1 MERPGRHVAAVL
13 PIVAATLGAILLA
26 VAGLSLVDSR
36 GFAYDFGAYDSA
48 ARRVAAGEPL
58 YPTDTATAYA
68 EGRYEGLYLYPP
80 PLAVA
85 LTPVAL
91 VSARDAAIAWF
102 ILRLVLLALGC
113 WVMPVSRSA
122 RLSTFA
128 VAAVSFPVL
137 FDLNLGNISVVVF
150 ALSAVA
156 WRLLDGPL
164 AALVHAT
171 LVAIRFP
178 FGAFFVLWLVQR
190 RFRMIVF
197 TTVAGLGLIVA
208 SLPIVGLGAYRDY
221 VTILVGLPDIST
233 GLHNFSLKSTALT
246 LGLPATIAGF
256 GTIVGFVA
264 GIAAIAFAGRRRDG
278 DVAFVVT
285 AMATLLTAPFMH
297 PHYLVM
303 LLLPA
308 ALLADRGRYWGLAL
322 PLLGWLPGDTLP
334 LVALGT
340 LAILLLPMRE
350 SAQPRRGRRVA
361 EPEAPAASPPVAAA
375 SAG

>member
-13 PIVAATLGAILLA
+13 PIVGATLGAILLA

-58 YPTDTATAYA
+58 YPADTAKAYA
-68 EGRYEGLYLYPP
+68 EGRYEGLYLYAP

-91 VSARDAAIAWF
+91 VPARDAAIAWF

-113 WVMPVSRSA
+113 WVMPVSRAA

-128 VAAVSFPVL
+128 VSAVSFPVL

-164 AALVHAT
+164 AALVHAS
-171 LVAIRFP
+171 LIAIRFP

-197 TTVAGLGLIVA
+197 TIVAGLALILA

-221 VTILVGLPDIST
+221 VTILAGLPDIGT
-233 GLHNFSLKSTALT
+233 GLNNFSLKSTALT
-246 LGLPATIAGF
+246 FGVPPAIAGV
-256 GTIVGFVA
+256 GTIVGFAASV
-264 GIAAIAFAGRRRDG
+264 AAIAFAGLRRDAE
-278 DVAFVVT
+278 VAFVVT
-285 AMATLLTAPFMH
+285 AIATLLTAPFMH

-322 PLLGWLPGDTLP
+322 PLLGWLPGASLP

-340 LAILLLPMRE
+340 LLILLLPMRE
-350 SAQPRRGRRVA
+350 STQPRRGRRDV
-361 EPEAPAASPPVAAA
+361 EGEIAATPPPVAAA
-375 SAG
+375 PVG

>member
-13 PIVAATLGAILLA
+13 PIVGAALGAILLVA
-26 VAGLSLVDSR
+26 AGLSLVDSR

-58 YPTDTATAYA
+58 YPADTAVAYS
-68 EGRYEGLYLYPP
+68 EGRYEGLYLYAP

-91 VSARDAAIAWF
+91 VPARDAAIAWF
-102 ILRLVLLALGC
+102 ILRVVLLALGC
-113 WVMPVSRSA
+113 WVMPVSRTA

-128 VAAVSFPVL
+128 VASVSFPVL

-150 ALSAVA
+150 ALSTVA
-156 WRLLDGPL
+156 WRLLDGPV
-164 AALVHAT
+164 AALVHAS
-171 LVAIRFP
+171 LIAIRFP

-197 TTVAGLGLIVA
+197 TIVAGLALILA

-221 VTILVGLPDIST
+221 VTILAGLPDIST

-246 LGLPATIAGF
+246 VGLPAAIAGF
-256 GTIVGFVA
+256 GTIVGFLV
-264 GIAAIAFAGRRRDG
+264 GVAAIAYAGLRRDA

-322 PLLGWLPGDTLP
+322 PLLGWLPGDSLP
-334 LVALGT
+334 LVALVT
-340 LAILLLPMRE
+340 VALLLLPMRG
-350 SAQPRRGRRVA
+350 SAQPRRGSREGGARA
-361 EPEAPAASPPVAAA
+361 DAGTMPVAAA
-375 SAG
+375 PTG

>member
-13 PIVAATLGAILLA
+13 PIVGATLGAILLA

-58 YPTDTATAYA
+58 YPPDTAKAYA
-68 EGRYEGLYLYPP
+68 EGRYEGLYLYAP

-91 VSARDAAIAWF
+91 VSARDASIAWF

-113 WVMPVSRSA
+113 WVMPVSRTA

-164 AALVHAT
+164 AAVVDAS

-190 RFRMIVF
+190 RFRMIVV
-197 TTVAGLGLIVA
+197 TIVAGLALILA

-221 VTILVGLPDIST
+221 VTILAGLPDIGT
-233 GLHNFSLKSTALT
+233 GLNNFSLKSTALT
-246 LGLPATIAGF
+246 FGVPSAIAGF
-256 GTIVGFVA
+256 GTIVGFLASV
-264 GIAAIAFAGRRRDG
+264 AAIAFAGLRRDTE
-278 DVAFVVT
+278 VAFVVT

-308 ALLADRGRYWGLAL
+308 ALLADRGRYWGLVL

-340 LAILLLPMRE
+340 LLVLLLPMRE
-350 SAQPRRGRRVA
+350 SAQPRRGRREVEGEVA
-361 EPEAPAASPPVAAA
+361 TMPPPVAAA
-375 SAG
+375 PAG

>member
-1 MERPGRHVAAVL
+1 
-13 PIVAATLGAILLA
+13 
-26 VAGLSLVDSR
+26 
-36 GFAYDFGAYDSA
+36 
-48 ARRVAAGEPL
+48 
-58 YPTDTATAYA
+58 
-68 EGRYEGLYLYPP
+68 
-80 PLAVA
+80 
-85 LTPVAL
+85 
-91 VSARDAAIAWF
+91 
-102 ILRLVLLALGC
+102 
-113 WVMPVSRSA
+113 MPVSRTA

-156 WRLLDGPL
+156 WRLLDGPI
-164 AALVHAT
+164 AALVHAS

-178 FGAFFVLWLVQR
+178 FGAFFVLWLIQR

-197 TTVAGLGLIVA
+197 TIVAGLALILV

-221 VTILVGLPDIST
+221 VTILAGLPDIGT
-233 GLHNFSLKSTALT
+233 GLNNFSLKSTALT
-246 LGLPATIAGF
+246 FSVPPAIAGF

-264 GIAAIAFAGRRRDG
+264 SVAAIAFAGLRRDG

-285 AMATLLTAPFMH
+285 AIATLLTAPFMH

-340 LAILLLPMRE
+340 LLILLLPMRE
-350 SAQPRRGRRVA
+350 STQPRRGRRDV
-361 EPEAPAASPPVAAA
+361 EGEIAATPPPVAAA
-375 SAG
+375 PVG